1 MDGNEKLILAGDASH
16 GLTNREC
23 NSPLF
28 ESHRPYYVPVRQGK
42 ISAVTTR
49 SLSVSKINSLGCK
62 AETNLASGIS
72 ETYQGFLVN
81 EETFKR

>member
-1 MDGNEKLILAGDASH
+1 
-16 GLTNREC
+16 
-23 NSPLF
+23 
-28 ESHRPYYVPVRQGK
+28 VRQGK